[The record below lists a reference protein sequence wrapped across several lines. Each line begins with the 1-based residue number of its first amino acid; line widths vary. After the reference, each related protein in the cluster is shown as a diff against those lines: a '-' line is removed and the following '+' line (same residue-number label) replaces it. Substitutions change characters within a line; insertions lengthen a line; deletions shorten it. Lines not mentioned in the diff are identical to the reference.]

1 MKTTKTTEKTT
12 NDVVYTIYEHTITTT
27 MQGDHEECAGW

>member
-1 MKTTKTTEKTT
+1 MKTTKTTEQTT

-27 MQGDHEECAGW
+27 MQGDRE